1 MNKKSNFKNYHYID
15 VLSGLIYNLGISLE
29 YGSDFSE
36 FRNILLEQPDRNPV
50 NPAFNPA
57 YCDLGVENA
66 FWLLGKNQEGEIIHT
81 QAIKL
86 LDLGNESL
94 QSHFETHIWDFR
106 SHGYDFDNA
115 RTQFFLSPEA
125 SRINGRVTYHG
136 EAWIKPGRDGY
147 RGGSLITLL
156 TRLMLLKAFYEWM
169 PDFFI
174 GLQAPATSCRGLS
187 IREGYMRAEQRSII
201 WHETTKGTPP
211 QEDWMVWMSREE
223 ANFNLRIPPEYFYEM
238 FKKNTDPELP
248 IRMKLSA

>member
-1 MNKKSNFKNYHYID
+1 MNKVFDFSIYDYIEN
-15 VLSGLIYNLGISLE
+15 LSSLIYNLGISLE

-36 FRNILLEQPDRNPV
+36 FRNIPFKQPDRHPV

-57 YCDLGVENA
+57 YCDLGADNA

-81 QAIKL
+81 QAIKI
-86 LDLGNESL
+86 LDLGNENL
-94 QSHFETHIWDFR
+94 QRHFETHIWDFR
-106 SHGYDFDNA
+106 THGYDFDNA

-125 SRINGRVTYHG
+125 SRIHGCVTYHG
-136 EAWIKPGRDGY
+136 EVWTKPGKGGY

-156 TRLMLLKAFYEWM
+156 TRLMLLRALYKWS

-201 WHETTKGTPP
+201 WHETAKGAVP
-211 QEDWMVWMSREE
+211 QEDWMVWMSKED
-223 ANFNLRIPPEYFYEM
+223 AHFNLRIPAEYFYEM